1 MNKSTHFFGQ
11 SVFGQ
16 LISLIDESI
25 VKRTVYEERSDYRIK
40 RFSTSDHLVSM
51 LFASMGHCNSL
62 REVSSAMLGLK
73 GKTNH
78 FKLQHIPYRSTLS
91 DANKRRSHVVFA
103 KVYAGLY
110 KMYKASL
117 SDSPMEYS
125 FQNRIEVIDST
136 TIALFRDILKC
147 VGRKPSNG
155 KTKGGIKVHTQMNLQ
170 EQVPKLVWYSSAATH
185 DKNFLNHIKI
195 EKGQIAVFDK
205 GYNDYKSFERFN
217 QKGVFFVTRMKSN
230 AVYNT
235 LEELEI
241 PSYIDDGVIKDEIIK
256 IEMSEVNQLSEH
268 LKLRRIAY
276 WDQENKRV
284 FEFVTNLF
292 GMNAGHVALIYK
304 QRWQIELLY
313 KQFKQNFPL
322 KYFLGDNENAIMI
335 QIWSALIT
343 NLLLTV
349 LRKKLKRRWAFS
361 NLVSFCRL
369 HLFNY
374 INLLKFLNNPE
385 KDWLKTKS
393 VQIDL
398 FSSA

>member
-1 MNKSTHFFGQ
+1 MNKSNYFFGQ

-16 LISLIDESI
+16 LISLIDEALVS
-25 VKRTVYEERSDYRIK
+25 RTARELDSDYRIK
-40 RFSTSDHLVSM
+40 RFSTSDHLISM
-51 LFASMGHCNSL
+51 LFASVSHCNSL

-73 GKTNH
+73 GKTKH
-78 FKLQHIPYRSTLS
+78 FRLKAIPYRSTLS
-91 DANKRRSHVVFA
+91 DANKRRSHSVFGKIYSA
-103 KVYAGLY
+103 LY
-110 KMYKASL
+110 KSYKNCL
-117 SDSPMEYS
+117 SDSLLDFS
-125 FQNRIEVIDST
+125 WQNRVEIIDST

-147 VGRKPSNG
+147 VGRKSFNG

-170 EQVPKLVWYSSAATH
+170 ERVPKLVWYSSAATH
-185 DKNFLNHIKI
+185 DKNFLNHINL

-205 GYNDYKSFERFN
+205 GYNDYKTFETFTKN
-217 QKGVFFVTRMKSN
+217 EVFFVTRMKTN
-230 AVYNT
+230 ATYKSV
-235 LEELEI
+235 EELEI
-241 PSYIDDGVIKDEIIK
+241 PSYIDQGVIKDEIIC
-256 IEMSEVNQLSEH
+256 IELSESNQLKDH

-276 WDQENKRV
+276 WEEENKRV
-284 FEFVTNLF
+284 FEFITNLF
-292 GMNAGHVALIYK
+292 GMNAGHIALIYK

-349 LRKKLKRRWAFS
+349 LRKKLKRKWAFS

-374 INLLKFLNNPE
+374 INLIKFLNNPE
-385 KDWLKTKS
+385 KDWIKTQKT
-393 VQIDL
+393 QIDL
-398 FSSA
+398 FTPG